1 MLYIL
6 VTAIVFCALLCTAE
20 LLGRAADRMGVMDR
34 LFRLFD
40 LLESDPTEKES
51 APAAG
56 TAQGTKVIYI
66 DNIITRRGEA
76 VKEEVK

>member
-1 MLYIL
+1 MTYIL
-6 VTAIVFCALLCTAE
+6 AGITGTCALLCAAE
-20 LLGRAADRMGVMDR
+20 LLVRLADSTGVMDK

-40 LLESDPTEKES
+40 LSGEKES

-56 TAQGTKVIYI
+56 TAESTKIIYI
-66 DNIITRRGEA
+66 NSIITRRGEA